1 MDRRIPIQIQS
12 IASGNAYLS
21 AAWGVGNNLASYS
34 APRNNR
40 QSTNGAIA
48 QKGEVHT
55 VSFETSL
62 YTPIFRKLVN
72 ESAQT
77 FLALQ
82 KMASE
87 EESKFRK
94 LGYEKRDQSYI

>member
-1 MDRRIPIQIQS
+1 MDRRIPIPIQS

-34 APRNNR
+34 APRNR
-40 QSTNGAIA
+40 QNTNGAIA

-77 FLALQ
+77 FLTLQ

-87 EESKFRK
+87 EESKFRAFEYQK
-94 LGYEKRDQSYI
+94 NLKITE